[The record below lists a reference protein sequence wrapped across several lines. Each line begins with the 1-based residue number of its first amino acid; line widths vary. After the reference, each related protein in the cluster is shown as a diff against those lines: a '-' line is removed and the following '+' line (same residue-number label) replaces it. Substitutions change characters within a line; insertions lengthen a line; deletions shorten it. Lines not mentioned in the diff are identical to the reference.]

1 MATYAELHQEL
12 AKALAAA
19 QSDLASVERR
29 IARDRFK
36 YGRAYDRPG
45 YRALLEGR
53 IAELELNLEAIDYEH
68 AAQCTADDPTLRP

>member
-19 QSDLASVERR
+19 QR
-29 IARDRFK
+29 
-36 YGRAYDRPG
+36 
-45 YRALLEGR
+45 LEGR

-68 AAQCTADDPTLRP
+68 AAQCAADDQTL